1 MLNSSIIFENAK
13 GPLLELSTYLEE
25 NLGSLE
31 ENRDALLL
39 AYGQIVDELRFQIRA
54 HEDDLY
60 LLLGIIAT
68 SVIALPFV
76 WLFRRLYKRF
86 QRLRPK
92 KPTDENN
99 RERVESEI
107 FQSTKEEPEA
117 KDRFFP
123 MSPKLCKKAG
133 IKIPKGMMIKSS
145 RVWDITVVNK
155 RRIPGLPSTVTLFK
169 EKQKNTRIALE
180 IIGPAKQENVDLST
194 NKKRRFVVSL
204 NNLDG
209 DGEHAEDP
217 RLDGEYLADDEH
229 LNVRIYRLR
238 RETKRSTNIFW
249 MGGKTN
255 GGDPLSDLSGRSGPT
270 AGGRK
275 RGKRRWN
282 EHISDASI
290 RSIDSQCTSTDL
302 PQSQSGEQ
310 SDDDSF
316 YEGTEESILFP
327 PNMMKEWVSHK
338 QYLGHECDALNSHD
352 NVIEARLGSG
362 LTSIVRDLVF
372 DSTEEQE
379 SFRSLCR
386 KMAELVEKRAR
397 RQLNL
402 YRHRLEERDASHSPA
417 SEALQP
423 SPRQQHEQGTE
434 SIRLLI
440 EIVSATNLPG
450 RFSMDP
456 YVVVHLGDKL
466 IHRTSVLV
474 ATKNPIWT
482 IKTGSLC
489 LLCVSPEDL
498 IEHGSWRAMK
508 FSLLDFNS
516 LAKDEIIGTVYFTVK
531 ELLESE
537 GERKGY
543 GVNLVEDSDSSS
555 NEARLFLRIREATTD
570 DVEFMKDLEK
580 NFGKDGVYSGETLL
594 PMRPPQSTLLKFQY
608 KHGEESELL
617 HRVRPFPDPEREEET
632 KWLSSDD
639 LYKESMLSSVNWTE
653 VGSGDLG
660 YLFVEIL
667 GCSDLPN
674 MDRAILGRK
683 TDAFASLVFEDSAV
697 TTDVIGQCLNPRWMP
712 WSRRAFVFNVENP
725 NSDLFIG
732 IFDHDPEPPIDILA
746 PSVVH
751 DPIGRIEVQLSS
763 FDANTVYTL
772 AYPLYFGDEIEEH
785 DKKEKG
791 KVWIRVRKKWNDYKK
806 AMLASTRPAPITVV
820 SMVRPIDYTV
830 VRYTT
835 VGPRDDTGFNIWKF
849 TEYIAELQD
858 YGYLLEHLHDFA
870 FNTWL
875 WRGHYPMK
883 IFGKKYLVPLHSL
896 TAFFWGVTVS
906 HDLNK
911 LPSFLLFCI
920 GWVLLVCNEDINRNP
935 SPWHKCPSY
944 KPHLTSLL
952 LGKTPASAAV
962 APYQQLRAIK
972 NFEAARQKRDKWRE
986 KERELL
992 SEQERH
998 MQMVLQTENAD
1009 QYNSVLDITTGNKS
1023 DTLLMRFLFPLKPV
1037 LYPIQKWLRQIV
1049 IWCRIGTSVMLWE
1062 ESHLA
1067 FWVTTASFVGSVV
1080 TYKIP
1085 FAYLLEWSLKIS
1097 AWVFLGPWM
1106 LLVDRWFFKY
1116 AQEDDITDKERD
1128 EKIRTLMREQYEEFM
1143 DEALNYQIRKEDII
1157 KEESMKSYLFGPHH
1171 IRVPRFRETRFK
1183 SSPLPESFAAPYEHE
1198 NEEPT
1203 VIADRKYGQ
1212 KLSGN
1217 MIPKMEFQTF
1227 SARGDLEAEKPMI
1240 SLLSD
1245 QLLSLIPTRWLPEL
1259 AVLPRNVIKSGDAF
1273 IRSQAAAVS
1282 VQQRLAQERIA
1293 NLEPQLPRIPSGIK
1307 PRLSEAKDRLGDAK
1321 SDAKHRIS
1329 DAKQR
1334 MHGSRASF

>member
-1 MLNSSIIFENAK
+1 MLNISLIFEKAK
-13 GPLLELSTYLEE
+13 GTLQEVLTSLEE
-25 NLGSLE
+25 NFGSLE
-31 ENRDALLL
+31 ENRDSLLL
-39 AYGQIVDELRFQIRA
+39 AYGQIEDEIQFQLRA

-60 LLLGIIAT
+60 LILGIIGT
-68 SVIALPFV
+68 SMIALPFA
-76 WLFRRLYKRF
+76 WLLLKLQKRF

-92 KPTDENN
+92 KSTDENS
-99 RERVESEI
+99 REKAVEDL
-107 FQSTKEEPEA
+107 FQSTKEEPET
-117 KDRFFP
+117 KDNFFP
-123 MSPKLCKKAG
+123 MSPKLCHKAG
-133 IKIPKGMMIKSS
+133 IKVPEGMMIKSS

-155 RRIPGLPSTVTLFK
+155 RRIPGLPHTVTLFK
-169 EKQKNTRIALE
+169 ERQKNTRIALE
-180 IIGPAKQENVDLST
+180 IVGPAKQENVDLSI
-194 NKKRRFVVSL
+194 NKSRRFVVSL
-204 NNLDG
+204 DNLDG
-209 DGEHAEDP
+209 DREEEADDP
-217 RLDGEYLADDEH
+217 QYGEYLADDEY

-238 RETKRSTNIFW
+238 KETKKSRNIFSV
-249 MGGKTN
+249 GGKAR
-255 GGDPLSDLSGRSGPT
+255 GGDPMSDLSGRSGRIFD
-270 AGGRK
+270 GRK
-275 RGKRRWN
+275 RGKRKWN
-282 EHISDASI
+282 EPIADASI

-302 PQSQSGEQ
+302 LQSHSGEQ

-327 PNMMKEWVSHK
+327 PNMMKDWVSHK
-338 QYLGHECDALNSHD
+338 HYPGHECDALSSHD
-352 NVIEARLGSG
+352 NVIEAKLGSG

-372 DSTEEQE
+372 DSAEEQE
-379 SFRSLCR
+379 SFRALCR
-386 KMAELVEKRAR
+386 KMAVLVEKRAR
-397 RQLNL
+397 RQLSL
-402 YRHRLEERDASHSPA
+402 YRNRLETREGSQHSA
-417 SEALQP
+417 DGALEP
-423 SPRQQHEQGTE
+423 TSQQHEQGNET
-434 SIRLLI
+434 IRLLI

-456 YVVVHLGDKL
+456 YVVVHLGDKM

-489 LLCVSPEDL
+489 LLCVSPDDL
-498 IEHGSWRAMK
+498 IGHGSWRAMK

-516 LAKDEIIGTVYFTVK
+516 LAKDEIFGTVYVTVK
-531 ELLESE
+531 ELLASE
-537 GERKGY
+537 GERKAY
-543 GVNLVEDSDSSS
+543 DINLAEDSDSSS

-594 PMRPPQSTLLKFQY
+594 PMRPPVSTLLKFQQ
-608 KHGEESELL
+608 KHGEESEIL

-632 KWLSSDD
+632 KWLSSDV

-653 VGSGDLG
+653 VGSGELG
-660 YLFVEIL
+660 YLYVEIL

-683 TDAFASLVFEDSAV
+683 TDAFASLVFEDCAV

-732 IFDHDPEPPIDILA
+732 IFDHDPEPPIDILT

-763 FDANTVYTL
+763 FDADTVYTL

-785 DKKEKG
+785 KKKERG
-791 KVWIRVRKKWNDYKK
+791 KVWIRVRKKWKDYKK
-806 AMLASTRPAPITVV
+806 AMLVGTRPAPVTVV

-858 YGYLLEHLHDFA
+858 YGYLLGHLKDFV

-883 IFGKKYLVPLHSL
+883 FFGKKYLVPLHSL

-906 HDLNK
+906 HDFNK
-911 LPSFLLFCI
+911 LPSFLLFSI
-920 GWVLLVCNEDINRNP
+920 GWILLVCNEAINRNP
-935 SPWHKCPSY
+935 SPWHKCPQY
-944 KPHLTSLL
+944 KPHVTSLL
-952 LGKTPASAAV
+952 LGKDPDSVAV
-962 APYQQLRAIK
+962 APYQHLRAIK
-972 NFEAARQKRDKWRE
+972 NFEAAREKRDKWRE

-992 SEQERH
+992 NEQERH

-1009 QYNSVLDITTGNKS
+1009 QYNSVLDITTRKKA

-1037 LYPIQKWLRQIV
+1037 LYPIQIWLRQIV
-1049 IWCRIGTSVMLWE
+1049 IYCRIATSIMLWE

-1067 FWVTTASFVGSVV
+1067 FWVTTASFVGSLA

-1085 FAYLLEWSLKIS
+1085 FAYLLAWSLKIS

-1116 AQEDDITDKERD
+1116 SQEDDITDNERD

-1143 DEALNYQIRKEDII
+1143 DEAMNYQIRKEDII
-1157 KEESMKSYLFGPHH
+1157 KEESMKSYLFGAHH
-1171 IRVPRFRETRFK
+1171 VRVPRFRETRFR
-1183 SSPLPESFAAPYEHE
+1183 STPLPESYAAPYEQE
-1198 NEEPT
+1198 NEDPT

-1217 MIPKMEFQTF
+1217 MIPKMEFQAF
-1227 SARGDLEAEKPMI
+1227 SARGDLEPEKKPI
-1240 SLLSD
+1240 VSLLGD
-1245 QLLSLIPTRWLPEL
+1245 QLMSLVPTRWLPEL
-1259 AVLPRNVIKSGDAF
+1259 AVLPRNVVKSGDAF
-1273 IRSQAAAVS
+1273 IRSRVVAVGA
-1282 VQQRLAQERIA
+1282 QQRRAQERLSR
-1293 NLEPQLPRIPSGIK
+1293 LERPQLPTIPSGVT
-1307 PRLSEAKDRLGDAK
+1307 PRLSDSKHRL
-1321 SDAKHRIS
+1321 SDANH
-1329 DAKQR
+1329 R